1 MPIYRGDRKI
11 ASVYRGD
18 RKITKIYRGDRI
30 VYSAKKKG
38 FTI

>member
-18 RKITKIYRGDRI
+18 RKIAKIYRGDRI
-30 VYSAKKKG
+30 VYSAKKRVK
-38 FTI
+38 